1 MLITT
6 GHELKKLMSKA
17 LREPAVAIDTEFLWE
32 YTFYPRLGLVQLG
45 IREECYLIDPVTI
58 DDLSPLGELLAE
70 KSVCKI
76 LHDAQQDLVILKAAT
91 GANPRNIF
99 DTRLAYGFCSS
110 SSVLSLSALLEETLG
125 VKLPKTETRSDW
137 LMRPLTDKMY
147 DYACDDVKYLT
158 ELMNFIITKAEEQ
171 NTAEWLDEEMKKYDS
186 ALLYKEIGPQECFR
200 KIKGIDQLKGRKLAV
215 LRELAAWREKTA
227 RRKNRPR
234 GHIIHNNILL
244 TLSYK
249 CPRKIEDLKKIDRL
263 TPKIVKMYGVNLLK
277 CVEKGMDTA
286 PENYPVPVSRLRR
299 KHAAGMIF
307 DLIKEKAALFNID
320 PALVCS
326 RKELTQILDLH
337 GSEDYRKSRIFKG
350 WRNDFMQEV
359 YKNVEAAELLLNT
372 ELHSNSQC

>member
-234 GHIIHNNILL
+234 GHIIH
-244 TLSYK
+244 
-249 CPRKIEDLKKIDRL
+249 
-263 TPKIVKMYGVNLLK
+263 
-277 CVEKGMDTA
+277 
-286 PENYPVPVSRLRR
+286 
-299 KHAAGMIF
+299 
-307 DLIKEKAALFNID
+307 
-320 PALVCS
+320 
-326 RKELTQILDLH
+326 
-337 GSEDYRKSRIFKG
+337 
-350 WRNDFMQEV
+350 
-359 YKNVEAAELLLNT
+359 
-372 ELHSNSQC
+372 